1 MSKVKN
7 MFNFADAQKETQIK
21 QCYHNQ
27 FFLMLMS
34 NAEGRVRG
42 TAGIFLGF
50 GRGGVTN

>member
-1 MSKVKN
+1 
-7 MFNFADAQKETQIK
+7 MFNFADAQRNADQSNVIIIS
-21 QCYHNQ
+21 